1 MRYPARLLSVEPSVL
16 RVGAVQLS
24 VAEPLPLPLALT
36 VIENAASDVVALP
49 SLARITMFEYVPI
62 CASVG
67 VPLRRPVEVLKDA
80 HAGLFEMLK
89 VRESPF
95 ESLAAGVNEYAEP
108 TPTEVEGVP
117 EILGA
122 LLEVEPALTT
132 IENAGSD
139 VVARPSL
146 TRIWMFEY
154 VRTCELE
161 GVPERR
167 PVEVLNAAQVG
178 LLEMLNV
185 SLSPLASLPLGVNE

>member
-1 MRYPARLLSVEPSVL
+1 MRYPAKLLSVEPSVL
-16 RVGAVQLS
+16 RVGAVQVR

-49 SLARITMFEYVPI
+49 SFARITMFEYVPT

-95 ESLAAGVNEYAEP
+95 ESLAVGVNEYAEP
-108 TPTEVEGVP
+108 TPTEVDGVP

-122 LLEVEPALTT
+122 VLDVEAALTAM
-132 IENAGSD
+132 EKVGSE
-139 VVARPSL
+139 VVTLPSL
-146 TRIWMFEY
+146 TRIWMLEY
-154 VRTCELE
+154 VRTWELE
-161 GVPERR
+161 GVPESR
-167 PVEVLNAAQVG
+167 PVEVLNAAHVG
-178 LLEMLNV
+178 LLETLNL
-185 SLSPLASLPLGVNE
+185 SLSPLASLALGVNE